1 MHIKERDISL
11 FLDNALEPEK
21 RDKLNEHF
29 SVCKIC
35 KAKLEEWQ
43 SLYSSLNSIEYDNE
57 LAGLERK
64 VMYKI
69 KTARSVQRR
78 RQIITI
84 PSVVCFLLVVF
95 MLSLFA
101 EPLFNVISIGYKEY
115 MGFMLDGG
123 LEIMNEFKWKAIDI
137 IEMLE
142 TMKFTGIFACMI
154 LIVNGI
160 YFTVKSRKIAHKV

>member
-1 MHIKERDISL
+1 MHL
-11 FLDNALEPEK
+11 NLK
-21 RDKLNEHF
+21 RDKLKEHF

-35 KAKLEEWQ
+35 KAKLEEWR
-43 SLYSSLNSIEYDNE
+43 SLYSSLNNIEYDNE
-57 LAGLERK
+57 LELERK

-101 EPLFNVISIGYKEY
+101 EPLFNVISIV
-115 MGFMLDGG
+115 
-123 LEIMNEFKWKAIDI
+123 
-137 IEMLE
+137 
-142 TMKFTGIFACMI
+142 T
-154 LIVNGI
+154 
-160 YFTVKSRKIAHKV
+160 KSTWVYA